1 MKTLLGKQ
9 AVRMSYTL
17 KGRVSIRL
25 SLSTLSVNSIK
36 DINSITSLLLKLLT
50 VSDSYN
56 IHNYISLMQILT
68 HITIEAVTIVIH
80 IFPSSKKLYYYNID
94 CTHL

>member
-36 DINSITSLLLKLLT
+36 DINSITSLLLKL
-50 VSDSYN
+50 SDSYN

-80 IFPSSKKLYYYNID
+80 IFPASK
-94 CTHL
+94 